1 MFPAALVVS
10 VVNVATD
17 GVALMANTPL
27 TSFVKA
33 VTAWVPFIFQLRLLV
48 IVAEVMA
55 PAPVEV
61 IFPLFVKVGTEQV
74 PLRFKV
80 PVTLFVKD
88 PVPDPVRLVPT
99 VNVPL
104 LVTATPVLTETVDI
118 AIVPPNVAAVVFIV
132 AVPVKVTV
140 PAVFVIPAAK
150 TTVALAPVNVP
161 PFNVT
166 KPVKVLLPALTGS
179 VIVPVVIV
187 VVPLTVDAKAPV
199 VVRFPPFKDKLR
211 PTDKVKAPVVNVPPL
226 RSKSLVIDRSAPCVT
241 VAVPL
246 KVKSLLTVVTAHVL
260 TPLPDKVR
268 LL

>member
-1 MFPAALVVS
+1 MLK
-10 VVNVATD
+10 
-17 GVALMANTPL
+17 TPL
-27 TSFVKA
+27 AAFVNA
-33 VTAWVPFIFQLRLLV
+33 VTVPVPSIFQLRLLV
-48 IVAEVMA
+48 IVAEVIN
-55 PAPVEV
+55 PVPVEL
-61 IFPLFVKVGTEQV
+61 IFPLFVKVGIEQV

-80 PVTLFVKD
+80 PVALFVKD
-88 PVPDPVRLVPT
+88 DVPAPVRFVPT

-104 LVTATPVLTETVDI
+104 LVTATPVFTETVAI
-118 AIVPPNVAAVVFIV
+118 EIVPPNVAAVVFIV

-140 PAVFVIPAAK
+140 PALFVIPAPK

-166 KPVKVLLPALTGS
+166 TPVKVLLPALTGS
-179 VIVPVVIV
+179 VMVPVVMV
-187 VVPLTVDAKAPV
+187 VVPATVDAKAPV

-226 RSKSLVIDRSAPCVT
+226 RSKSLVIARVAPCVT

-260 TPLPDKVR
+260 VPLPLNIK
-268 LL
+268 LLYVLTLTVCAPKPS